1 MKKNFA
7 VLGLG
12 RFGRNVAV
20 TLEEMGYNVLGVDKD
35 ENVAA
40 EMAESLTKVVSF
52 DIREMHALK
61 EVGISDFDVV
71 VIASK
76 SLEASLMAT
85 MLCKEFNVN
94 EIIVKAIDERHAEM
108 AKRLGATK
116 IIFSERDTARQLARQ
131 LVSKNSSD
139 LTEIDTNIGIL
150 TLNVPKKFI
159 GKNLIETNLREEYNV
174 NVIAIRSEDKI
185 LVPPPPN
192 HVFIVGEKIF
202 VVGTSEALLKF
213 EREVGSREQ

>member
-12 RFGRNVAV
+12 RFGRNVAL

-174 NVIAIRSEDKI
+174 NVIAIRGEDKI

-192 HVFIVGEKIF
+192 HVFIAGEKIF

-213 EREVGSREQ
+213 EREVGTRN

>member
-40 EMAESLTKVVSF
+40 EMADSLTKVVSF

-174 NVIAIRSEDKI
+174 NVIAIRGEDKI

-213 EREVGSREQ
+213 ERGVAASF

>member
-85 MLCKEFNVN
+85 MLCKEFNVK

-150 TLNVPKKFI
+150 TLNVPKKFV

-174 NVIAIRSEDKI
+174 NVIAIRGEDKI

-192 HVFIVGEKIF
+192 HVFIDGEKIF

-213 EREVGSREQ
+213 EREVAAS

>member
-40 EMAESLTKVVSF
+40 ELAESLTKVVSF
-52 DIREMHALK
+52 DIRETHALK

-71 VIASK
+71 VIAAK

-85 MLCKEFNVN
+85 MLCKEFNVK

-159 GKNLIETNLREEYNV
+159 GKNLIEANLREEHNV
-174 NVIAIRSEDKI
+174 NLIAIRSEGKVLVTPPLNRIFEADDKI
-185 LVPPPPN
+185 FL
-192 HVFIVGEKIF
+192 
-202 VVGTSEALLKF
+202 VGTSEALTRF
-213 EREVGSREQ
+213 ERAMT